1 MNQNKLNLTQA
12 LVVEGKYD
20 AARLANLVDATILT
34 TDGFAI
40 FKDKTMQ
47 ALFKRIAAAQ
57 GMILLTDSDA
67 AGFKIRHYI
76 TGLVGPQNVLQA
88 YIPAVPGK
96 EPRKPEPGKEG
107 LLGVEGV
114 DDALILQGLHTAL
127 AAAPL
132 QAQQQNTDPIT
143 YTDLYEWGLSGSA
156 NASERRRTF
165 LRILGLPP
173 RLSKKEIIQ
182 VLNTL
187 YTRDALQA
195 QLEAMKQRNY
205 CKVEGGNL
213 SDGKHQGKDRIL
225 RGPRMVLRK
234 RAVEMAGTGHDYRRA
249 LRYHWC
255 GV

>member
-143 YTDLYEWGLSGSA
+143 YTDLYEWGLSGSVYP
-156 NASERRRTF
+156 RRIAGAAGGDEVTE
-165 LRILGLPP
+165 L
-173 RLSKKEIIQ
+173 
-182 VLNTL
+182 
-187 YTRDALQA
+187 LQSRR
-195 QLEAMKQRNY
+195 EK
-205 CKVEGGNL
+205 L
-213 SDGKHQGKDRIL
+213 SDGKHQGKNRIL

>member
-20 AARLANLVDATILT
+20 AARLANLVDG
-34 TDGFAI
+34 TDGVQFCPVTLRIQGTDGDGGGDGDIRKAG
-40 FKDKTMQ
+40 
-47 ALFKRIAAAQ
+47 LFKRIAAAQ

-195 QLEAMKQRNY
+195 QLEAMK
-205 CKVEGGNL
+205 
-213 SDGKHQGKDRIL
+213 
-225 RGPRMVLRK
+225 
-234 RAVEMAGTGHDYRRA
+234 
-249 LRYHWC
+249 
-255 GV
+255 

>member
-76 TGLVGPQNVLQA
+76 T
-88 YIPAVPGK
+88 AVPGK

-195 QLEAMKQRNY
+195 QLEAMK
-205 CKVEGGNL
+205 
-213 SDGKHQGKDRIL
+213 
-225 RGPRMVLRK
+225 
-234 RAVEMAGTGHDYRRA
+234 
-249 LRYHWC
+249 
-255 GV
+255 

>member
-96 EPRKPEPGKEG
+96 EG

-187 YTRDALQA
+187 YTRAALQV
-195 QLEAMKQRNY
+195 QLQAMK
-205 CKVEGGNL
+205 
-213 SDGKHQGKDRIL
+213 
-225 RGPRMVLRK
+225 
-234 RAVEMAGTGHDYRRA
+234 
-249 LRYHWC
+249 
-255 GV
+255 

>member
-96 EPRKPEPGKEG
+96 EPRSEERRVGKECRSRWS
-107 LLGVEGV
+107 
-114 DDALILQGLHTAL
+114 
-127 AAAPL
+127 P
-132 QAQQQNTDPIT
+132 
-143 YTDLYEWGLSGSA
+143 
-156 NASERRRTF
+156 
-165 LRILGLPP
+165 
-173 RLSKKEIIQ
+173 
-182 VLNTL
+182 
-187 YTRDALQA
+187 
-195 QLEAMKQRNY
+195 
-205 CKVEGGNL
+205 
-213 SDGKHQGKDRIL
+213 
-225 RGPRMVLRK
+225 
-234 RAVEMAGTGHDYRRA
+234 
-249 LRYHWC
+249 YH
-255 GV
+255 

>member
-1 MNQNKLNLTQA
+1 MSKIEKAYAIT
-12 LVVEGKYD
+12 D
-20 AARLANLVDATILT
+20 AKISFVSLVDKAANKKQFLITKAEH
-34 TDGFAI
+34 GSASFASYG
-40 FKDKTMQ
+40 
-47 ALFKRIAAAQ
+47 RIVNADA
-57 GMILLTDSDA
+57 DS
-67 AGFKIRHYI
+67 HYI

-187 YTRDALQA
+187 YTRAALQV
-195 QLEAMKQRNY
+195 QLQAMK
-205 CKVEGGNL
+205 
-213 SDGKHQGKDRIL
+213 
-225 RGPRMVLRK
+225 
-234 RAVEMAGTGHDYRRA
+234 
-249 LRYHWC
+249 
-255 GV
+255 

>member
-165 LRILGLPP
+165 LRSIPAP
-173 RLSKKEIIQ
+173 HCRCS
-182 VLNTL
+182 
-187 YTRDALQA
+187 
-195 QLEAMKQRNY
+195 
-205 CKVEGGNL
+205 
-213 SDGKHQGKDRIL
+213 
-225 RGPRMVLRK
+225 
-234 RAVEMAGTGHDYRRA
+234 YRR
-249 LRYHWC
+249 
-255 GV
+255 

>member
-88 YIPAVPGK
+88 ISPPCPVRNPA
-96 EPRKPEPGKEG
+96 
-107 LLGVEGV
+107 
-114 DDALILQGLHTAL
+114 
-127 AAAPL
+127 
-132 QAQQQNTDPIT
+132 N
-143 YTDLYEWGLSGSA
+143 
-156 NASERRRTF
+156 
-165 LRILGLPP
+165 
-173 RLSKKEIIQ
+173 
-182 VLNTL
+182 
-187 YTRDALQA
+187 
-195 QLEAMKQRNY
+195 RN
-205 CKVEGGNL
+205 
-213 SDGKHQGKDRIL
+213 
-225 RGPRMVLRK
+225 P
-234 RAVEMAGTGHDYRRA
+234 ARRA
-249 LRYHWC
+249 CLAWK
-255 GV
+255 VWTMP

>member
-1 MNQNKLNLTQA
+1 
-12 LVVEGKYD
+12 
-20 AARLANLVDATILT
+20 
-34 TDGFAI
+34 
-40 FKDKTMQ
+40 MQ

-143 YTDLYEWGLSGSA
+143 YTDLYEWGLSGS
-156 NASERRRTF
+156 TF

-195 QLEAMKQRNY
+195 QLEAMK
-205 CKVEGGNL
+205 
-213 SDGKHQGKDRIL
+213 
-225 RGPRMVLRK
+225 
-234 RAVEMAGTGHDYRRA
+234 
-249 LRYHWC
+249 
-255 GV
+255 

>member
-182 VLNTL
+182 VLDTL
-187 YTRDALQA
+187 YTRAALQA
-195 QLEAMKQRNY
+195 QLEAMK
-205 CKVEGGNL
+205 
-213 SDGKHQGKDRIL
+213 
-225 RGPRMVLRK
+225 
-234 RAVEMAGTGHDYRRA
+234 
-249 LRYHWC
+249 
-255 GV
+255 

>member
-187 YTRDALQA
+187 YTRDALQV
-195 QLEAMKQRNY
+195 QLQAMKLQNY

>member
-1 MNQNKLNLTQA
+1 M
-12 LVVEGKYD
+12 VC
-20 AARLANLVDATILT
+20 
-34 TDGFAI
+34 
-40 FKDKTMQ
+40 
-47 ALFKRIAAAQ
+47 
-57 GMILLTDSDA
+57 
-67 AGFKIRHYI
+67 
-76 TGLVGPQNVLQA
+76 
-88 YIPAVPGK
+88 
-96 EPRKPEPGKEG
+96 

-187 YTRDALQA
+187 YTRAALQA
-195 QLEAMKQRNY
+195 QLEAMK
-205 CKVEGGNL
+205 
-213 SDGKHQGKDRIL
+213 
-225 RGPRMVLRK
+225 
-234 RAVEMAGTGHDYRRA
+234 
-249 LRYHWC
+249 
-255 GV
+255 

>member
-76 TGLVGPQNVLQA
+76 TGRCGAAKRAARPISPPL
-88 YIPAVPGK
+88 PGK
-96 EPRKPEPGKEG
+96 EPRKPEPG
-107 LLGVEGV
+107 
-114 DDALILQGLHTAL
+114 QGGPAWRGRCGRCPDSAG
-127 AAAPL
+127 AAYRPGRGPL

-187 YTRDALQA
+187 YTRAALQV
-195 QLEAMKQRNY
+195 QLQAMK
-205 CKVEGGNL
+205 
-213 SDGKHQGKDRIL
+213 
-225 RGPRMVLRK
+225 
-234 RAVEMAGTGHDYRRA
+234 
-249 LRYHWC
+249 
-255 GV
+255 

>member
-76 TGLVGPQNVLQA
+76 TGLVGAQNVLQA

-195 QLEAMKQRNY
+195 QLEAMKQQNY

-213 SDGKHQGKDRIL
+213 SDGKHQGKNRIL

>member
-114 DDALILQGLHTAL
+114 DDAIVLQAL
-127 AAAPL
+127 RDALGAEAGAAAARPEGR
-132 QAQQQNTDPIT
+132 QIT
-143 YTDLYEWGLSGSA
+143 YTDLYEWGLSGRPGSA
-156 NASERRRTF
+156 ERKAKLLNA
-165 LRILGLPP
+165 LGLPP
-173 RLSKKEIIQ
+173 RLSKKEL
-182 VLNTL
+182 VEALNRL
-187 YTRDALQA
+187 YTFEQLDELQ
-195 QLEAMKQRNY
+195 LK
-205 CKVEGGNL
+205 
-213 SDGKHQGKDRIL
+213 IL
-225 RGPRMVLRK
+225 
-234 RAVEMAGTGHDYRRA
+234 DS
-249 LRYHWC
+249 
-255 GV
+255 

>member
-187 YTRDALQA
+187 YTRAALQV
-195 QLEAMKQRNY
+195 QLQAMKYQTY

-213 SDGKHQGKDRIL
+213 SDGKHQGKNRIL

>member
-114 DDALILQGLHTAL
+114 DDALILQ
-127 AAAPL
+127 AAPL

-187 YTRDALQA
+187 YTRAALQV
-195 QLEAMKQRNY
+195 QLQAMK
-205 CKVEGGNL
+205 
-213 SDGKHQGKDRIL
+213 
-225 RGPRMVLRK
+225 
-234 RAVEMAGTGHDYRRA
+234 
-249 LRYHWC
+249 
-255 GV
+255 